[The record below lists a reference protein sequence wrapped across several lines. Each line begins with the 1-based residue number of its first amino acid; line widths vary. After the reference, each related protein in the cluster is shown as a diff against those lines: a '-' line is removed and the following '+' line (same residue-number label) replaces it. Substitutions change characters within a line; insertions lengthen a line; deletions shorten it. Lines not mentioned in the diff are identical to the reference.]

1 MNKITQFHVLQIMGG
16 TFPTGG
22 FSQSWGLETY
32 VEAGIVTS
40 SNTLKRFLLF
50 YLKGVV
56 ESMEGP
62 AFVRSYDLACAKNN
76 RGLREFDRQ
85 LTSMKLTK
93 ETREGSLRTGKAAVG
108 LSARIMDDLFIQ
120 RYYEENHSYG
130 INSTL
135 AYGLILA
142 RLGVEK
148 GQALESFVFALING
162 FIQSGIKLIPLGN
175 TEGQQ
180 LFMDLMEDMVQCV
193 ILSLEKSHEDMT
205 NFSPGL
211 DLASMKHE
219 SLETRLYMS

>member
-1 MNKITQFHVLQIMGG
+1 MNKMEQFHILQIMGG

-32 VEAGIVTS
+32 VEEGIVTNS
-40 SNTLKRFLLF
+40 KTLKVFLEF
-50 YLKGVV
+50 YLEGVV
-56 ESMEGP
+56 EAMEGP
-62 AFVRSYDLACAKNN
+62 AFVRSYELSIAENQQALS
-76 RGLREFDRQ
+76 GFDRQ

-108 LSARIMDDLFIQ
+108 LSARMMEDFFIK
-120 RYYEENHSYG
+120 RYYEENRQKG

-142 RLGVEK
+142 RLGVGK
-148 GQALESFVFALING
+148 RRALESFVFSLING

-180 LFMDLMEDMVQCV
+180 LFMNLKEAMVQCV
-193 ILSLEKSHEDMT
+193 TVSLEKNYEDIM